1 MAGSPSAVSRGL
13 LDTSVF
19 IARESRRPLGD
30 LPDAVAISVVTLAEL
45 QLGVLMARRG
55 AIRATR
61 LRTLTAVQNAFAALP
76 IDAEVAQRFGEL
88 VAAARRR
95 GRQPKIMDTW
105 IAATAVVHDLPVYTQ
120 DDDFAAIPGLRV
132 RLV

>member
-1 MAGSPSAVSRGL
+1 
-13 LDTSVF
+13 
-19 IARESRRPLGD
+19 
-30 LPDAVAISVVTLAEL
+30 VAISVVTLAEL